1 MTRRCWMIGNGSNWL
16 KFYGIGRRCCWSVRK
31 RLKRYRSNLECRS
44 IRKWLKRCRSI
55 GKWLKRCRSVR
66 KWHMR
71 CRSDLGCRK
80 RRSIVFLDWI
90 CV

>member
-16 KFYGIGRRCCWSVRK
+16 KFYGIGRRRCWSVRK
-31 RLKRYRSNLECRS
+31 WHKRYRSNLECRS

-55 GKWLKRCRSVR
+55 R

-80 RRSIVFLDWI
+80 SRSIVFLDWI